1 MTLLI
6 GLIVG
11 FIVGGFFPG
20 PASAV
25 KTKVL
30 VWWENFTGSGGA

>member
-1 MTLLI
+1 MILLI
-6 GLIVG
+6 GFIIG
-11 FIVGGFFPG
+11 FVLGGFFPG
-20 PASAV
+20 PAAAV

>member
-6 GLIVG
+6 GFIIG
-11 FIVGGFFPG
+11 FVLGGFFPG
-20 PASAV
+20 PAAAV
-25 KTKVL
+25 KNKVL